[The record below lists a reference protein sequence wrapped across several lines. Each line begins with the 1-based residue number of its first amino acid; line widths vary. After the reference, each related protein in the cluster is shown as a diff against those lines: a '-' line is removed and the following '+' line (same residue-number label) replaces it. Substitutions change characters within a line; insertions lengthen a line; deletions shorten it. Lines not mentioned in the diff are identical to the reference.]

1 MQTAKTLLTSIT
13 LMLLFSVS
21 AMAQSDAKVVGVIN
35 RADWCPVCEENG
47 ERAMKTFKTNNKD
60 GSIKFIINDLTDVNT
75 KEKSAKKLK
84 KFDLQDEMKTHTS
97 TGVVFFFDAESKELI
112 DKISVKKSSKE
123 LARAMSSAKKDA

>member
-1 MQTAKTLLTSIT
+1 MKTAKTLITSLTLI
-13 LMLLFSVS
+13 LLFSVS
-21 AMAQSDAKVVGVIN
+21 AMAQSDAKVLGVIN

-60 GSIKFIINDLTDVNT
+60 GSIKFIINDLTDVTT

-84 KFDLQDEMKTHTS
+84 KYELYKKMKENTS

-123 LARAMSSAKKDA
+123 LAKAMSSAKKDA